1 MIVMKF
7 GGSSVADATSMKKV
21 CDIIN
26 SDTTEKKIVVVSAC
40 KGITNL
46 LSEIALLSAQGNN
59 RLKKEKLDELQSFHL
74 NICDEGISDESLKE
88 FTKSK
93 IIKRIEDLKE
103 LCEGIFLLNDLTE
116 LSETKVISNGEY
128 LSSAILSAIL
138 TDNNIKNSVLNARR
152 TLLKVGEKENV
163 TFEVNSKEI
172 NEEFR
177 IANILITQGFIASD
191 TNGRIISLGRGG
203 SDYTASLIGAELG
216 ADEIQIWSDVQG
228 VLTGSPKI
236 VDNSKTLSKLSF
248 PQMRELSYY
257 GIQVLHP
264 EAIKPAIEKN
274 IKVNML
280 NTFNPSLPGT
290 VISSEVDD
298 YKKLR
303 SISLIEEC
311 SICSFEFEYNS
322 NYFIKKIDILE
333 FLLKQNVRVFNIF
346 SNEHEVK
353 ILIRTSD
360 LEKINSF
367 GFEFQHEETSIL
379 VLIGQDLSRLLSE
392 LKEENLEDKL
402 LFGINP
408 YCFLIKSNTEESIE
422 LYKKIHEI
430 IVN

>member
-1 MIVMKF
+1 MKF
-7 GGSSVADATSMKKV
+7 GGSSVADASSMKKV

-59 RLKKEKLDELQSFHL
+59 KLKKDKIEELKNFHL
-74 NICDEGISDESLKE
+74 NICDEGISDESLKD

-93 IIKRIEDLKE
+93 IIKRIDDLKE

-116 LSETKVISNGEY
+116 LSATKVISNGEY

-138 TDNNIKNSVLNARR
+138 TDNNIKNSILNARR
-152 TLLKVGEKENV
+152 ALVKVGENENI
-163 TFEVNSKEI
+163 TFEVNSREI
-172 NEEFR
+172 NDEFR
-177 IANILITQGFIASD
+177 EANILITQGFIASD
-191 TNGRIISLGRGG
+191 TKGRIISLGRGG

-216 ADEIQIWSDVQG
+216 AEEIQIWSDVQG
-228 VLTGSPKI
+228 VLTGNPKI
-236 VDNSKTLSKLSF
+236 VGNSKTLSKLSF

-280 NTFNPSLPGT
+280 NTFNPSLTGT
-290 VISSEVDD
+290 IISNEIDD
-298 YKKLR
+298 YKELR
-303 SISLIEEC
+303 SISLVEST
-311 SICSFEFEYNS
+311 SICTFEFEYNS
-322 NYFIKKIDILE
+322 NYFIKKIDILK

-353 ILIRTSD
+353 LLIKSSD
-360 LEKINSF
+360 LDKIKSF
-367 GFEFQHEETSIL
+367 GFDFKHEETNIL

-408 YCFLIKSNTEESIE
+408 YCFLIKANTEESIE